1 MQSLENY
8 EITKEISFLPC
19 VHFGKYYL
27 LKPDKINK
35 YFNAKFMCF
44 IESVFCT
51 IFPSSK
57 VYG

>member
-19 VHFGKYYL
+19 VHFGENYL

-35 YFNAKFMCF
+35 YFNAKFMRF

-51 IFPSSK
+51 IFPSS
-57 VYG
+57 